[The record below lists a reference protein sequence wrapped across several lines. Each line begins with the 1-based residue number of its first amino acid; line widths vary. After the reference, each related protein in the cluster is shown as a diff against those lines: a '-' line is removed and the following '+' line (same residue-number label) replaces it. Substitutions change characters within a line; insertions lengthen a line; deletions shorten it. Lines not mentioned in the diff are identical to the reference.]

1 MESLRFIFDNLN
13 INSMNADY
21 ALLIQTIRHWIAI
34 HEDEEAVIST
44 LFERKQIAANDFF
57 LTAGDVCHSVGFV
70 VEGLLRYYI
79 LDDGQEHTYD
89 FSPEQH
95 FTCNYESFLTKT
107 PSVRFIQAIEHTSL
121 LVISYDNLQRL
132 YDRLQEGQKF
142 GRLVAEELFVGML
155 QKLTSFYNETAEERY
170 DTLLRSFPDL
180 QERVPQYV
188 IASYVGIKPQS
199 LSRIR
204 AQRAGKHY

>member
-1 MESLRFIFDNLN
+1 
-13 INSMNADY
+13 MNADY
-21 ALLIQTIRHWIAI
+21 VLLTQTIRHWIAVRQ
-34 HEDEEAVIST
+34 EEESIITS
-44 LFERKQIAANDFF
+44 LFEPRHIPANDFF
-57 LTAGDVCHSVGFV
+57 LQAGDVCRYVGFV
-70 VEGLLRYYI
+70 TKGLLRYYI
-79 LDDGQEHTYD
+79 LDDGIEHTYD

-107 PSVRFIQAIEHTSL
+107 PSTRFIQAIEDTSL
-121 LVISYDNLQRL
+121 LIISYDNLQLL
-132 YDRLQEGQKF
+132 YDRLREGQKF

-155 QKLTSFYNETAEERY
+155 QKLTSFYKETAEERY

-204 AQRAGKHY
+204 AQRAGKQY